1 MQSTSKKQKLDNMD
15 TQNNNNENSNSNNQ
29 VIAIENNEEFEQV
42 VVTTIHNN
50 PPILVNEIKPFASS
64 FEEFFEH
71 PELFLLRA
79 EQLNSPIEVS
89 YFYY

>member
-15 TQNNNNENSNSNNQ
+15 TQNNNNESNNSDDNQ
-29 VIAIENNEEFEQV
+29 ENNEVFEQV
-42 VVTTIHNN
+42 TIVNNN
-50 PPILVNEIKPFASS
+50 PPIVLQEIKPFASS